1 MNHSHRSGLPGWGR
15 ALIIIIPF
23 LISIGLAQALAF
35 LVTGVNF
42 EGHKTLTP
50 FQQTVSE
57 LFGLAAAF
65 FVVWIFREKVDRKSF
80 LSIGFQMKNFI
91 KDVSLGLIL
100 GIAIM
105 VLGFGVLLVFGE
117 IHVEAVQFDLDRL
130 LLGLLLFVCVALEEE
145 LLVRGYILNN
155 FMDSWSKYLAL
166 AVSSLL
172 FAMLHL
178 ANPNL
183 TFLSFFNILL
193 AGLLLGLSY
202 IFTRNIWF
210 PVALHFS
217 WNFFQGTILGFQVS
231 GNETWSLVKQTRL
244 TDTLL
249 NGGSFGF
256 EGSLLAVIF
265 QVVAL
270 ALVFFFFRKRTP
282 EIVTTDTEY
291 SQPERDVNEQILP

>member
-1 MNHSHRSGLPGWGR
+1 
-15 ALIIIIPF
+15 
-23 LISIGLAQALAF
+23 
-35 LVTGVNF
+35 
-42 EGHKTLTP
+42 
-50 FQQTVSE
+50 
-57 LFGLAAAF
+57 LFGLAATF

-80 LSIGFQMKNFI
+80 LSIGFQMKNFV
-91 KDVSLGLIL
+91 KDVSLGLML

-105 VLGFGVLLVFGE
+105 ALGFGVLLVLGE
-117 IHVEAVQFDLDRL
+117 IRIEAVQFDLDRL
-130 LLGLLLFVCVALEEE
+130 LLGLLLFVCVAIEEE

-155 FMDSWSKYLAL
+155 FMDSWNKYLAL

-202 IFTRNIWF
+202 IFTRNFWF

-217 WNFFQGTILGFQVS
+217 WNFFQGTIFGFQVS
-231 GNETWSLVKQTRL
+231 GNETWSMVKQTRL
-244 TDTLL
+244 ADTLL

-282 EIVTTDTEY
+282 KVLPDDGEVLNPKNI
-291 SQPERDVNEQILP
+291 SPEGDL